1 MNIWVYMWGVD
12 IPGELPILYL
22 LFSITVVLCIGR
34 AVMVLSLSILP
45 VYVYRVCNM
54 ALWRVLG
61 RFGVRLA

>member
-1 MNIWVYMWGVD
+1 MWRVD

-45 VYVYRVCNM
+45 VYVYRV
-54 ALWRVLG
+54 
-61 RFGVRLA
+61 

>member
-1 MNIWVYMWGVD
+1 MWRVD

-34 AVMVLSLSILP
+34 AVMVLGLSILP

-61 RFGVRLA
+61 RF